1 MQSIHRD
8 EAAHS
13 LPILRLGS
21 KGDEVKYL
29 QKYLNHYFPSTPLAV
44 DGIFGKKTEDAVKK
58 FQKSRGLK
66 ADGIVG
72 SKTWSELIYEDP
84 C

>member
-8 EAAHS
+8 EA
-13 LPILRLGS
+13 
-21 KGDEVKYL
+21 
-29 QKYLNHYFPSTPLAV
+29 
-44 DGIFGKKTEDAVKK
+44 EDAVKK

-72 SKTWSELIYEDP
+72 SKTWYELIYEDP

>member
-1 MQSIHRD
+1 MQSTNQVESAR
-8 EAAHS
+8 S
-13 LPILRLGS
+13 LPTLRLGS
-21 KGDEVKYL
+21 KGDDVKYL
-29 QKYLNHYFPSTPLAV
+29 QQYLNHYFPSTPLVV

-72 SKTWSELIYEDP
+72 SQTWNELIYEDP